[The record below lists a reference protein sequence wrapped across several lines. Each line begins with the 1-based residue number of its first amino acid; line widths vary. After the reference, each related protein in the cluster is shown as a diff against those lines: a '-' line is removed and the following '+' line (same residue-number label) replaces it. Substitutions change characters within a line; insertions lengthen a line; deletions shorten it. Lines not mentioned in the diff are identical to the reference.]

1 MQIIG
6 LHGPARAGKDTI
18 ADYLVGRYGFLKFA
32 FSDALYAEVAAA
44 YALPDESLLRN
55 DATKDSQLERMS
67 LNRCND
73 PEFKEMARQMIM
85 DSAGFVFPNEVGLS
99 PRWVLQKWGT
109 EFRRAQNPEYWITK
123 ADLWME
129 AYTGTLKRAITQEQF
144 DSAAEDL
151 FAHREDHP
159 GLLDIDSVEDAAK
172 FVTPVG
178 TEYFDDHPG
187 VAVSGVRFANEYE
200 WLKRYNGVLWHVT
213 RPSDRIALS
222 SHVSENAFPLRT
234 GDKLIQNN
242 STVERL
248 NTGVALALQGNDI
261 VNTAEE

>member
-18 ADYLVGRYGFLKFA
+18 ADYLVSRYGFVKFA

-67 LNRCND
+67 LGRCND
-73 PEFKEMARQMIM
+73 PDFKEMARQMIM

-109 EFRRAQNPEYWITK
+109 EFRREQDPEYWIKK

-129 AYTGTLKRAITQEQF
+129 AYIGTLATEITQEMRDAWINERILHTP
-144 DSAAEDL
+144 DSQRPDFEVMAD
-151 FAHREDHP
+151 
-159 GLLDIDSVEDAAK
+159 G
-172 FVTPVG
+172 VG
-178 TEYFDDHPG
+178 IIVGEKEYADHPG
-187 VAVSGVRFANEYE
+187 VAVSGVRFDNEYE
-200 WLKRYNGVLWHVT
+200 WLKRYNGTLWHVT

-222 SHVSENAFPLRT
+222 SHVSETAFPLRT

>member
-18 ADYLVGRYGFLKFA
+18 ADYLVSRYGFVKFA

-67 LNRCND
+67 LGRCND
-73 PEFKEMARQMIM
+73 PDFKEMARQMIM

-109 EFRRAQNPEYWITK
+109 EFRREQDPEYWIKK

-129 AYTGTLKRAITQEQF
+129 AYTGTLKVYITGEMRDAWIAEQGSMF
-144 DSAAEDL
+144 ANPEVAADSAGY
-151 FAHREDHP
+151 H
-159 GLLDIDSVEDAAK
+159 
-172 FVTPVG
+172 VG
-178 TEYFDDHPG
+178 DYEYADHPG
-187 VAVSGVRFANEYE
+187 VAVSGVRFDNEYE
-200 WLKRYNGVLWHVT
+200 WLKRYNGTLWHVT

-222 SHVSENAFPLRT
+222 SHVSETAFPLRT

>member
-18 ADYLVGRYGFLKFA
+18 ADYLVTGYGFVKFA

-44 YALPDESLLRN
+44 YALPDETLLRS
-55 DATKDSQLERMS
+55 DTTKDSQLERMS

-73 PEFKEMARQMIM
+73 PEFKELARQMIM

-109 EFRRAQNPEYWITK
+109 EFRRKQDPDYWVTK
-123 ADLWME
+123 ADLWIE
-129 AYTGTLKRAITQEQF
+129 AYTNTLKRTITEEIR
-144 DSAAEDL
+144 ATW
-151 FAHREDHP
+151 
-159 GLLDIDSVEDAAK
+159 I
-172 FVTPVG
+172 
-178 TEYFDDHPG
+178 TEHAGMYFDNVGAAADMAGFGVGDEEYEDHPG

-200 WLKRYNGVLWHVT
+200 WLKRYNGTLWHVT
-213 RPSDRIALS
+213 RPTVRISLS
-222 SHVSENAFPLRT
+222 AHVSEEAFPLRT

-242 STVERL
+242 STVARL
-248 NTGVALALQGNDI
+248 HTGVALALQGNDI
-261 VNTAEE
+261 VNTSEE